1 MNLSHKTAMSISL
14 IGIILLLILA
24 NILEPPLKE
33 IKDIDIKNLNKKIK
47 IYGTLKE
54 IKNYDNLQIL
64 TLTQDS
70 FYINVLVNEKINVSK
85 GEKLLITGK
94 IIKYKNDLEI
104 QADTISSIY
113 HFPE

>member
-24 NILEPPLKE
+24 NTLEPSIKE

-64 TLTQDS
+64 TITQDS
-70 FYINVLVNEKINVSK
+70 FYVDVIVNEKLNVSK

-94 IIKYKNDLEI
+94 IIKYKNNLEI
-104 QADTISSIY
+104 QADKIAS
-113 HFPE
+113 